1 MKNITESFDDIKS
14 IHDLCDYQQVDEGLK
29 DWLNS
34 AKNLFGK
41 VWNYLK

>member
-14 IHDLCDYQQVDEGLK
+14 IQDLCDYQQVDEGLK

-34 AKNLFGK
+34 AKN
-41 VWNYLK
+41 